1 MKLLSRIYF
10 GIQRMLLPALD
21 EEIGPLSDK
30 EKRFVKVCEL
40 ARLDT
45 TLSNC
50 GWCGNGRK
58 PASRLAIAQS
68 FVAKALWN
76 LPTTRALIDRL
87 QRDTHLRRLC
97 GWQDGPNQVP
107 NEATFSRAFAEFTE
121 MGLGQAVHKA
131 LVTTHMGEEIV
142 FHSSTDSTAIEAR
155 EKPHRTTPPVIE
167 PPLVLA
173 EVLLARVVG
182 TAPADPPEQAASPA
196 LVDPKA
202 EGPKKNKGKGK
213 GKRGRP
219 RKGEEP
225 PAPDPT
231 RLERH
236 LTGSCATN
244 ILDMPEVI
252 CAHGCKKNAKGHTD
266 HWIGYK
272 LHASTGDGEIPLAV
286 YLSSASLH
294 DSQPAIILQQLVG
307 QRTKAVFYDLKDAAY
322 DAAAIKAHSL
332 AQGSVPIID
341 ANQRRSDKPKLPME
355 PDRAEHYK
363 ARSGSERFNSNL
375 KDNHGGRTVRVRGA
389 GKVMTH
395 LMFGV
400 VVMTA
405 EALIRLL

>member
-10 GIQRMLLPALD
+10 GVQRMLLPVLN
-21 EEIGPLSDK
+21 EEIGPLSAK
-30 EKRFVKVCEL
+30 EKRFVEVCEL
-40 ARLDT
+40 ARLDAV
-45 TLSNC
+45 LLNC
-50 GWCGNGRK
+50 VWCGNGRK
-58 PASRLAIAQS
+58 PASRLAIAQA

-87 QRDTHLRRLC
+87 QRDTSLRRLC
-97 GWQDGPNQVP
+97 GWHDGPSQVP
-107 NEATFSRAFAEFTE
+107 DEATFSRAFAEFTK
-121 MGLGQAVHKA
+121 MGLGHAVHQA
-131 LVTTHMGEEIV
+131 LVTTHVGAEIIL
-142 FHSSTDSTAIEAR
+142 HCSTDSTAIEAR
-155 EKPHRTTPPVIE
+155 EKALSTTPPTAETPV
-167 PPLVLA
+167 VLA
-173 EVLLARVVG
+173 DVLLAQVVG
-182 TAPADPPEQAASPA
+182 TRPTSTPKQAASPA
-196 LVDPKA
+196 VLEPKV
-202 EGPKKNKGKGK
+202 EVPKKIKR
-213 GKRGRP
+213 KRGRP

-225 PAPDPT
+225 REPETT
-231 RLERH
+231 RLQRH
-236 LTGSCATN
+236 LTGSYAAN
-244 ILDMPEVI
+244 LLDMPEVF
-252 CAHGCKKNAKGHTD
+252 CTHGCKKNAKGHTD

-294 DSQPAIILQQLVG
+294 DSQPAIILQQLVA

-322 DAAAIKAHSL
+322 DAAAIKSHSR

-341 ANQRRSDKPKLPME
+341 ANKRRGAEPPPPME

-363 ARSGSERFNSNL
+363 ARSGSERFNSEL

-389 GKVMTH
+389 AKVMTH